1 MRAPPD
7 AQALDTLYRG
17 APLSALVGVV
27 EAFFLSVLFW
37 REVPASAI
45 ALWLAA
51 FAAVRG
57 LRIALGMAYR
67 RSAAA
72 PGTRAGFWAR
82 WVVLSALAQ
91 ALAWGI
97 GSWVLLAP
105 ANLVAEMALH
115 IGLAAVVLGSVAHL
129 AHHLPA
135 LAAYAAGVF
144 GPLAVR
150 DLLVAQ
156 PLHTLLALASVLMAL
171 YVWHAGRAQ
180 ARTIAQAATQQ
191 RERQEL
197 IAALQRENEAARL
210 ARQEAEAA
218 HASKAQFLAA
228 VGHDLRQPLNA
239 MQLLAYT
246 LQQPASRDR
255 VEQLSATLMECATSM
270 GTMVEGLLEL
280 SRLDARSI
288 TPRPTRFALQ
298 ALLDE
303 MAGTFAV
310 QAQAKG
316 LAFSVQPSSAQVEGD
331 PALLARVLANLV
343 SNAIRYTP
351 AGFVRLQAGVQGAMV
366 EVSVEDSGVG
376 IDAAELPRIFDEHY
390 QIDHPGRERSQGLG
404 LGLATASRLCAL
416 LGLEL
421 GVHSHPGQGSR
432 FTLCLPLAADAPEPA
447 HSTTTT
453 TTTGAEDGDAAR
465 PRPAQPLLTVRRVL
479 VLEDDAGSR
488 AALAEVLQG
497 WGCEVTAA
505 ASLQEAM
512 LQGPGPVRPD
522 ALVVDWNLPHGVD
535 GLTAI
540 AALRSALGH
549 AVPALLVTAETTPD
563 LQARAAA
570 AGLPLLPKPIAPM
583 KLRAFLQSHAV
594 A

>member
-1 MRAPPD
+1 MGAAPGTLPD
-7 AQALDTLYRG
+7 TQALDTLYRG

-67 RSAAA
+67 RRARA
-72 PGTRAGFWAR
+72 PGTRPTFWAR
-82 WVVLSALAQ
+82 GVVASALAQ

-115 IGLAAVVLGSVAHL
+115 IGLAAVVLGSVAQL

-144 GPLAVR
+144 GPLAAR

-156 PLHTLLALASVLMAL
+156 PLHYVLALASVLMAL

-180 ARTIAQAATQQ
+180 ARTIARAAAQQ

-197 IAALQRENEAARL
+197 IAALQRENEATRL

-255 VEQLSATLMECATSM
+255 VEHLSASLMECASSM
-270 GTMVEGLLEL
+270 GAMVEGLLEL

-316 LAFSVQPSSAQVEGD
+316 LVFSAQPSSAWVEGD
-331 PALLARVLANLV
+331 RALLARVLSNLV

-351 AGFVRLQAGVQGAMV
+351 AGFVRLQARTQGTAV

-376 IDAAELPRIFDEHY
+376 IATAELPRIFDEHY
-390 QIDHPGRERSQGLG
+390 QIDHPGRDRSQGLG
-404 LGLATASRLCAL
+404 LGLATARRLCAL
-416 LGLEL
+416 LGLDL
-421 GVHSHPGQGSR
+421 GVQSHPGQGSR

-447 HSTTTT
+447 GSTLTA
-453 TTTGAEDGDAAR
+453 TGAEDTAR
-465 PRPAQPLLTVRRVL
+465 EPQALRRVL

-488 AALAEVLQG
+488 TALTEVLQG
-497 WGCEVTAA
+497 WGCEVMAA
-505 ASLQEAM
+505 ASLREALRQE
-512 LQGPGPVRPD
+512 PGPQRPD

-535 GLTAI
+535 GLMAV
-540 AALRSALGH
+540 AALRSAIGH
-549 AVPALLVTAETTPD
+549 AVPALLVTAEATPE

-583 KLRAFLQSHAV
+583 KLRAFLQSHPAT
-594 A
+594 

>member
-1 MRAPPD
+1 MDAAPDTLPD
-7 AQALDTLYRG
+7 TQALDTLYRG

-67 RSAAA
+67 RRATA
-72 PGTRAGFWAR
+72 PGTRPAFWAR
-82 WVVLSALAQ
+82 GVVASALAQ

-115 IGLAAVVLGSVAHL
+115 IGLAAVVLGSVAQL

-144 GPLAVR
+144 GPLAAR

-156 PLHTLLALASVLMAL
+156 PLHYVLALASVLMAL

-180 ARTIAQAATQQ
+180 ARTIARAAAQQ

-197 IAALQRENEAARL
+197 IAALQRENEATRL

-246 LQQPASRDR
+246 LQQPTSRNR
-255 VEQLSATLMECATSM
+255 VEHLSASLMECASSM
-270 GTMVEGLLEL
+270 GAMVEGLLEL

-303 MAGTFAV
+303 LAGTFAV

-316 LAFSVQPSSAQVEGD
+316 LVFSAQPSSAWVVGD
-331 PALLARVLANLV
+331 RALLARVLSNLV

-351 AGFVRLQAGVQGAMV
+351 AGFVRLQARTQGTAV

-376 IDAAELPRIFDEHY
+376 IAAAELPRIFDEHY
-390 QIDHPGRERSQGLG
+390 QIDHPGRDRSQGLG
-404 LGLATASRLCAL
+404 LGLATARRLCAL
-416 LGLEL
+416 LGLDL
-421 GVHSHPGQGSR
+421 GVQSHPGQGSR

-447 HSTTTT
+447 GSTFI
-453 TTTGAEDGDAAR
+453 TTGTEDAAR
-465 PRPAQPLLTVRRVL
+465 EPQALRRVL

-488 AALAEVLQG
+488 TALTEVLQG
-497 WGCEVTAA
+497 WGCEVRAA
-505 ASLQEAM
+505 ASLHEALRQE
-512 LQGPGPVRPD
+512 PGPQRPD

-535 GLTAI
+535 GLMAV
-540 AALRSALGH
+540 AALRSAIGH
-549 AVPALLVTAETTPD
+549 AVPALLVTAEATPE

-583 KLRAFLQSHAV
+583 KLRAFLQSHQST
-594 A
+594 

>member
-1 MRAPPD
+1 MAATPGAPPD
-7 AQALDTLYRG
+7 AQALDTLHRG
-17 APLSALVGVV
+17 APLSAVVGVV

-37 REVPASAI
+37 REVPATAI

-51 FAAVRG
+51 FAAVRC
-57 LRIALGMAYR
+57 LRIGLGMAYR
-67 RSAAA
+67 RSA
-72 PGTRAGFWAR
+72 GTRSARPAVWAR
-82 WVVLSALAQ
+82 WVVVSALAQ
-91 ALAWGI
+91 ALAWGV
-97 GSWVLLAP
+97 GSWVLWAP

-135 LAAYAAGVF
+135 LGAYAVGVF
-144 GPLAVR
+144 GPLAAR
-150 DLLVAQ
+150 DLLVGE

-180 ARTIAQAATQQ
+180 ARAIAQAAAQQ

-197 IAALQRENEAARL
+197 IAALQRENQATRL

-246 LQQPASRDR
+246 LQQPASSER
-255 VEQLSATLMECATSM
+255 VDYLAATLMECAESM
-270 GTMVEGLLEL
+270 GSLVEGLLEL

-298 ALLDE
+298 ALFDE
-303 MAGTFAV
+303 MAGTFGV

-316 LAFSVQPSSAQVEGD
+316 LALTVEPTTAHVEGD
-331 PALLARVLANLV
+331 RALLARVLSNLV
-343 SNAIRYTP
+343 ANAIRYTP
-351 AGFVRLQAGVQGAMV
+351 AGFVRLGGREQGAMV
-366 EVSVEDSGVG
+366 EVCVHDSGVG

-390 QIDHPGRERSQGLG
+390 QIGHPERDRSQGLG
-404 LGLATASRLCAL
+404 LGLATARRLCDL

-421 GVHSHPGQGSR
+421 TVQSQPAQGSR
-432 FTLCLPLAADAPEPA
+432 FALCLPLAAPEPVA
-447 HSTTTT
+447 AGAAVTTM
-453 TTTGAEDGDAAR
+453 GDEKATAQ
-465 PRPAQPLLTVRRVL
+465 PGPPAQRVL

-488 AALAEVLQG
+488 RALTEVLQG
-497 WGCEVTAA
+497 WGCEVIAA

-512 LQGPGPVRPD
+512 QPQHARPD
-522 ALVVDWNLPHGVD
+522 ALVVDWHLPHGVQ
-535 GLTAI
+535 GPEAV
-540 AALRSALGH
+540 AALRTAFGH
-549 AVPALLVTAETTPD
+549 AVPALLVTAEATPE

-583 KLRAFLQSHAV
+583 KLRAFLQSQPTV
-594 A
+594 

>member
-1 MRAPPD
+1 MAATPGAPPD
-7 AQALDTLYRG
+7 AQALDTLHRG
-17 APLSALVGVV
+17 APLSAVVGVV

-37 REVPASAI
+37 REVPATAI

-51 FAAVRG
+51 FAAVRC
-57 LRIALGMAYR
+57 LRIGLGMAYR
-67 RSAAA
+67 RSA
-72 PGTRAGFWAR
+72 GTRSARPAIWAR
-82 WVVLSALAQ
+82 WVVVSALAQ
-91 ALAWGI
+91 ALAWGV
-97 GSWVLLAP
+97 GSWVLWAP

-135 LAAYAAGVF
+135 LGAYAVGVF
-144 GPLAVR
+144 GPLAAR
-150 DLLVAQ
+150 DLLVGE

-180 ARTIAQAATQQ
+180 ARAIAQAAAQQ

-197 IAALQRENEAARL
+197 IAALQRENQATRL

-246 LQQPASRDR
+246 LQQPASSER
-255 VEQLSATLMECATSM
+255 VDYLAATLMECAESM
-270 GTMVEGLLEL
+270 GSLVEGLLEL

-298 ALLDE
+298 ALFDE
-303 MAGTFAV
+303 MAGTFGV

-316 LAFSVQPSSAQVEGD
+316 LAFTVEPTTAHVEGD
-331 PALLARVLANLV
+331 RALLARVLSNLV
-343 SNAIRYTP
+343 ANAIRYTP
-351 AGFVRLQAGVQGAMV
+351 AGFVRLGGREQGAMV
-366 EVSVEDSGVG
+366 EVCVHDSGVG

-390 QIDHPGRERSQGLG
+390 QIGQPERDRSQGLG
-404 LGLATASRLCAL
+404 LGLATARRLCDL

-421 GVHSHPGQGSR
+421 TVQSQPAQGSR
-432 FTLCLPLAADAPEPA
+432 FALCLPLAAPEPVA
-447 HSTTTT
+447 AGAAVTTM
-453 TTTGAEDGDAAR
+453 GDEKATAQ
-465 PRPAQPLLTVRRVL
+465 PGPPAQRVL

-488 AALAEVLQG
+488 RALTEVLQG
-497 WGCEVTAA
+497 WGCEVIAA

-512 LQGPGPVRPD
+512 QPQHARPD
-522 ALVVDWNLPHGVD
+522 ALVVDWHLPHGVH
-535 GLTAI
+535 GPEAV
-540 AALRSALGH
+540 AALRSAFGH
-549 AVPALLVTAETTPD
+549 AVPALLVTAEATPE

-583 KLRAFLQSHAV
+583 KLRAFLQSQPTV
-594 A
+594 

>member
-1 MRAPPD
+1 MAAPASAPPD
-7 AQALDTLYRG
+7 AQALDTLHRG

-37 REVPASAI
+37 RDVPATAI

-67 RSAAA
+67 RSPAA
-72 PGTRAGFWAR
+72 PGTRAAFWAR
-82 WVVLSALAQ
+82 WVVVSALAQ
-91 ALAWGI
+91 ALAWGA

-144 GPLAVR
+144 GPLAAR
-150 DLLVAQ
+150 DLLVGE

-180 ARTIAQAATQQ
+180 ARTIAQAAEQQ
-191 RERQEL
+191 RERQAL
-197 IAALQRENEAARL
+197 IAALQRENQATRL

-239 MQLLAYT
+239 MKLLAYT
-246 LQQPASRDR
+246 LQQPASRER
-255 VEQLSATLMECATSM
+255 VDYLAATLMECTESM
-270 GTMVEGLLEL
+270 GSLVEGLLEL

-298 ALLDE
+298 ALFDE
-303 MAGTFAV
+303 MAGTFGV

-316 LAFSVQPSSAQVEGD
+316 LALTVEPTTAHVQGD
-331 PALLARVLANLV
+331 RALLARVLSNLV

-351 AGFVRLQAGVQGAMV
+351 AGFVRLGAREQGATV
-366 EVSVEDSGVG
+366 EVCVEDSGVG

-390 QIDHPGRERSQGLG
+390 QIGNPERDRSQGLG
-404 LGLATASRLCAL
+404 LGLATARRLCDL

-421 GVHSHPGQGSR
+421 GVQSQPGQGSR
-432 FTLCLPLAADAPEPA
+432 FALCLPLTAPGPVAAGAA
-447 HSTTTT
+447 VTTM
-453 TTTGAEDGDAAR
+453 GDEKATAQ
-465 PRPAQPLLTVRRVL
+465 PGPPAQRVM

-488 AALAEVLQG
+488 LALTEVLQG
-497 WGCEVTAA
+497 WGCEVIAA

-512 LQGPGPVRPD
+512 QPPHARPD
-522 ALVVDWNLPHGVD
+522 ALVVDWHLPHGVQ
-535 GLTAI
+535 GPEAV
-540 AALRSALGH
+540 AALRSAFGH
-549 AVPALLVTAETTPD
+549 SLPALLVTAEATPE

-583 KLRAFLQSHAV
+583 KLRAFLQSTPA

>member
-1 MRAPPD
+1 MAATPGAPPD
-7 AQALDTLYRG
+7 AQALDTLHRG
-17 APLSALVGVV
+17 APLSAVVGVV

-37 REVPASAI
+37 REVPATAI

-51 FAAVRG
+51 FAAVRC
-57 LRIALGMAYR
+57 LRIGLGMAYR
-67 RSAAA
+67 RSA
-72 PGTRAGFWAR
+72 GTRSARPAIWAR
-82 WVVLSALAQ
+82 WVVVSALAQ
-91 ALAWGI
+91 ALAWGV
-97 GSWVLLAP
+97 GSWVLWAP

-135 LAAYAAGVF
+135 LGAYAVGVF
-144 GPLAVR
+144 GPLAAR
-150 DLLVAQ
+150 DLLVGE

-180 ARTIAQAATQQ
+180 ARAIAQAAAQQ

-197 IAALQRENEAARL
+197 IAALQRENQATRL

-246 LQQPASRDR
+246 LQQPASSER
-255 VEQLSATLMECATSM
+255 VDYLAATLMECAESM
-270 GTMVEGLLEL
+270 GSLVEGLLEL

-298 ALLDE
+298 ALFDE
-303 MAGTFAV
+303 MAGTFGV

-316 LAFSVQPSSAQVEGD
+316 LAFTVEPTTAHVEGD
-331 PALLARVLANLV
+331 RALLARVLSNLV
-343 SNAIRYTP
+343 ANAIRYTP
-351 AGFVRLQAGVQGAMV
+351 AGFVRLGGREQGAMV
-366 EVSVEDSGVG
+366 EVCVHDSGVG

-390 QIDHPGRERSQGLG
+390 QIGHPERDRSQGLG
-404 LGLATASRLCAL
+404 LGLATARRLCDL

-421 GVHSHPGQGSR
+421 SVQSQPGQGSR
-432 FTLCLPLAADAPEPA
+432 FALCLPLAAPEPVA
-447 HSTTTT
+447 AGAAVTTM
-453 TTTGAEDGDAAR
+453 GDEKATAQ
-465 PRPAQPLLTVRRVL
+465 PGPPAQRVL

-488 AALAEVLQG
+488 RALTEVLQG
-497 WGCEVTAA
+497 WGCEVIAA

-512 LQGPGPVRPD
+512 QPQHARPD
-522 ALVVDWNLPHGVD
+522 ALVVDWHLPHGVQ
-535 GLTAI
+535 GPEAV
-540 AALRSALGH
+540 AALRSAFGH
-549 AVPALLVTAETTPD
+549 AVPALLVTAEATPE

-583 KLRAFLQSHAV
+583 KLRAFLQSQPTV
-594 A
+594 

>member
-1 MRAPPD
+1 MGAQPGTLPD
-7 AQALDTLYRG
+7 TQALDTLYRG

-67 RSAAA
+67 RRATA
-72 PGTRAGFWAR
+72 PGTRPAFWAR
-82 WVVLSALAQ
+82 GVVASALAQ

-115 IGLAAVVLGSVAHL
+115 IGLAAVVLGSVAQL

-144 GPLAVR
+144 GPLAAR
-150 DLLVAQ
+150 DLFVAQ
-156 PLHTLLALASVLMAL
+156 PLHYVLALASVLMAL

-180 ARTIAQAATQQ
+180 ARTIAQAANQQ

-197 IAALQRENEAARL
+197 IAALQRENEATRL

-246 LQQPASRDR
+246 LQQPTSRDR
-255 VEQLSATLMECATSM
+255 VEHLSASLMECASSM
-270 GTMVEGLLEL
+270 GAMVEGLLEL
-280 SRLDARSI
+280 SRLDAHSI

-316 LAFSVQPSSAQVEGD
+316 LEFSAQPSSAWVVGD
-331 PALLARVLANLV
+331 RALLARVLSNLV

-351 AGFVRLQAGVQGAMV
+351 AGFVRLQARTQGTAV
-366 EVSVEDSGVG
+366 KVSVEDSGVG
-376 IDAAELPRIFDEHY
+376 IAAAELPRIFDEHY
-390 QIDHPGRERSQGLG
+390 QIDHPGRDRSQGLG
-404 LGLATASRLCAL
+404 LGLATARRLCAL
-416 LGLEL
+416 LGLDL
-421 GVHSHPGQGSR
+421 GVQSHPGQGSR

-447 HSTTTT
+447 GSTFI
-453 TTTGAEDGDAAR
+453 TTGTEDAAR
-465 PRPAQPLLTVRRVL
+465 EPQALRRVL

-488 AALAEVLQG
+488 TALTEVLLG
-497 WGCEVTAA
+497 WGCEVRAA
-505 ASLQEAM
+505 ASLHEALRQE
-512 LQGPGPVRPD
+512 PGPQRPD

-535 GLTAI
+535 GLMAV
-540 AALRSALGH
+540 AALRSTIGH
-549 AVPALLVTAETTPD
+549 AVPALLVTAEATPE

-583 KLRAFLQSHAV
+583 KLRAFLQSHAAV
-594 A
+594 

>member
-1 MRAPPD
+1 MAAAPSALPD

-37 REVPASAI
+37 RDVPAIAI

-67 RSAAA
+67 RSPDA
-72 PGTRAGFWAR
+72 PGTRAAFWAR
-82 WVVLSALAQ
+82 WVVVSALAQ
-91 ALAWGI
+91 ALAWGV
-97 GSWVLLAP
+97 GSWVLWAP

-129 AHHLPA
+129 AHHPPA

-144 GPLAVR
+144 GPLAAR
-150 DLLVAQ
+150 DLLVGE

-180 ARTIAQAATQQ
+180 ARTIAQAAAQQ
-191 RERQEL
+191 RERQAL
-197 IAALQRENEAARL
+197 IAALQRENQATRL

-255 VEQLSATLMECATSM
+255 VDYLAATLMECAESM
-270 GTMVEGLLEL
+270 GSLVEGLLEL

-298 ALLDE
+298 ALFDE
-303 MAGTFAV
+303 MAGTFGV

-316 LAFSVQPSSAQVEGD
+316 LAFNVEPTDAHVEGD
-331 PALLARVLANLV
+331 RALLARVLSNLV

-351 AGFVRLQAGVQGAMV
+351 AGFVRLSARKQGATV
-366 EVSVEDSGVG
+366 EVGVDDSGVG

-390 QIDHPGRERSQGLG
+390 QIGNPERDRSQGLG
-404 LGLATASRLCAL
+404 LGLATARRLCDL

-421 GVHSHPGQGSR
+421 SVQSQPGQGSR
-432 FTLCLPLAADAPEPA
+432 FALCLPLTAPQPVAAGTAV
-447 HSTTTT
+447 TTMGQDKATAQP
-453 TTTGAEDGDAAR
+453 G
-465 PRPAQPLLTVRRVL
+465 PPAQRVL

-488 AALAEVLQG
+488 RALTEVLQS
-497 WGCEVTAA
+497 WGCEVIAA

-512 LQGPGPVRPD
+512 QPQHARPD
-522 ALVVDWNLPHGVD
+522 ALVVDWHLPHGVQ
-535 GLTAI
+535 GPEAV
-540 AALRSALGH
+540 AALRSAFGH
-549 AVPALLVTAETTPD
+549 ALPALLVTAEATPE

-583 KLRAFLQSHAV
+583 KLRAFLQSQPTA
-594 A
+594 

>member
-1 MRAPPD
+1 MAATPGAPPD
-7 AQALDTLYRG
+7 AQALDTLHRG
-17 APLSALVGVV
+17 APLSAVVGVV

-37 REVPASAI
+37 REVPATAI

-51 FAAVRG
+51 FAAVRC
-57 LRIALGMAYR
+57 LRIGLGMAYR
-67 RSAAA
+67 RSA
-72 PGTRAGFWAR
+72 GTRSARPAIWAR
-82 WVVLSALAQ
+82 WVVVSALAQ
-91 ALAWGI
+91 ALAWGV
-97 GSWVLLAP
+97 GSWVLWAP

-135 LAAYAAGVF
+135 LGAYAVGVF
-144 GPLAVR
+144 GPLAAR
-150 DLLVAQ
+150 DLLVGE

-180 ARTIAQAATQQ
+180 ARAIAQAAAQQ

-197 IAALQRENEAARL
+197 IAALQRENQATRL

-246 LQQPASRDR
+246 LQQPASSER
-255 VEQLSATLMECATSM
+255 VDYLAATLMECAESM
-270 GTMVEGLLEL
+270 GSLVEGLLEL

-298 ALLDE
+298 ALFDE
-303 MAGTFAV
+303 MAGTFGV

-316 LAFSVQPSSAQVEGD
+316 LAFTVEPTTAHVEGD
-331 PALLARVLANLV
+331 RALLARVLSNLV
-343 SNAIRYTP
+343 ANAIRYTP
-351 AGFVRLQAGVQGAMV
+351 AGFVRLGGREQGAMV
-366 EVSVEDSGVG
+366 EVCVHDSGVG

-390 QIDHPGRERSQGLG
+390 QIGHPERDRSQGLG
-404 LGLATASRLCAL
+404 LGLATARRLCDL

-421 GVHSHPGQGSR
+421 TVQSQPAQGSR
-432 FTLCLPLAADAPEPA
+432 FALCLPLAAPEPVA
-447 HSTTTT
+447 AGAAVTTM
-453 TTTGAEDGDAAR
+453 GDEKATAQ
-465 PRPAQPLLTVRRVL
+465 PGPPAQRVL

-488 AALAEVLQG
+488 RALTEVLQG
-497 WGCEVTAA
+497 WGCEVIAA

-512 LQGPGPVRPD
+512 QPQHARPD
-522 ALVVDWNLPHGVD
+522 ALVVDWHLPHGVQ
-535 GLTAI
+535 GPEAV
-540 AALRSALGH
+540 AALRSAFGH
-549 AVPALLVTAETTPD
+549 AVPALLVTAEATPE

-583 KLRAFLQSHAV
+583 KLRAFLQSQPTV
-594 A
+594 

>member
-1 MRAPPD
+1 MGAQPGPLPD
-7 AQALDTLYRG
+7 TQALDTLYRG

-67 RSAAA
+67 RGATA
-72 PGTRAGFWAR
+72 PGTRPAFWAR
-82 WVVLSALAQ
+82 GVVASALAQ
-91 ALAWGI
+91 ALAWGL

-115 IGLAAVVLGSVAHL
+115 IGLAAVVLGSVAQL

-144 GPLAVR
+144 GPLTVR
-150 DLLVAQ
+150 DLFVAQ
-156 PLHTLLALASVLMAL
+156 PLHYVLALASVLMAL

-180 ARTIAQAATQQ
+180 ARTIARAAAQQ

-197 IAALQRENEAARL
+197 IAALQRENEATRL

-255 VEQLSATLMECATSM
+255 VEHLSASLMECASSM
-270 GTMVEGLLEL
+270 GAMVEGLLEL
-280 SRLDARSI
+280 SRLDAHSI

-303 MAGTFAV
+303 LAGTFAV

-316 LAFSVQPSSAQVEGD
+316 LVFSAQPSSAWVEGD
-331 PALLARVLANLV
+331 RALLARVLSNLV

-351 AGFVRLQAGVQGAMV
+351 AGFVRLQARTQGTVV

-376 IDAAELPRIFDEHY
+376 IAAAELPRIFDEHY
-390 QIDHPGRERSQGLG
+390 QIDHPGRDRSQGLG
-404 LGLATASRLCAL
+404 LGLSTARRLCAL
-416 LGLEL
+416 LGLDL
-421 GVHSHPGQGSR
+421 SVQSHPGQGSR
-432 FTLCLPLAADAPEPA
+432 FTLCLPLAAGAPEPA
-447 HSTTTT
+447 GSPANGT
-453 TTTGAEDGDAAR
+453 EDAAR
-465 PRPAQPLLTVRRVL
+465 GPQALRRVL

-488 AALAEVLQG
+488 TALTEVLQG
-497 WGCEVTAA
+497 WGCEVRAA
-505 ASLQEAM
+505 ASLHEALHQE
-512 LQGPGPVRPD
+512 PGSQRPD
-522 ALVVDWNLPHGVD
+522 ALLVDWNLPHGVD
-535 GLTAI
+535 GLMAV
-540 AALRSALGH
+540 AALRSAIGH
-549 AVPALLVTAETTPD
+549 AVPALLVTAEATPE

-583 KLRAFLQSHAV
+583 KLRAFLQSHQST
-594 A
+594 

>member
-1 MRAPPD
+1 MGAQPGPLPD
-7 AQALDTLYRG
+7 TQALDTLYRG

-67 RSAAA
+67 RGATA
-72 PGTRAGFWAR
+72 PGTRPAFWAR
-82 WVVLSALAQ
+82 GVVASALAQ

-115 IGLAAVVLGSVAHL
+115 IGLAAVVLGSVAQL

-150 DLLVAQ
+150 DLFVAQ
-156 PLHTLLALASVLMAL
+156 PLHYVLALASVLMAL

-180 ARTIAQAATQQ
+180 ARTIARAAAQQ

-197 IAALQRENEAARL
+197 IAALQRENEATRL

-255 VEQLSATLMECATSM
+255 VEHLSASLMECASSM
-270 GTMVEGLLEL
+270 GAMVEGLLEL
-280 SRLDARSI
+280 SRLDAHSI

-316 LAFSVQPSSAQVEGD
+316 LVFSAQPSSAWVEGD
-331 PALLARVLANLV
+331 RALLARVLSNLV

-351 AGFVRLQAGVQGAMV
+351 AGFVRLQARTQGTAV
-366 EVSVEDSGVG
+366 EVGVEDSGVG
-376 IDAAELPRIFDEHY
+376 IAAAELPRIFDEHY
-390 QIDHPGRERSQGLG
+390 QVDHPGRDRSQGLG
-404 LGLATASRLCAL
+404 LGLATARRLCAL
-416 LGLEL
+416 LGLDL
-421 GVHSHPGQGSR
+421 GVQSHPGQGSR
-432 FTLCLPLAADAPEPA
+432 FTLWRPLAADAPEPA
-447 HSTTTT
+447 GSTLTA
-453 TTTGAEDGDAAR
+453 TGAEDTAR
-465 PRPAQPLLTVRRVL
+465 EPQALRRVL

-488 AALAEVLQG
+488 TALTEVLQG
-497 WGCEVTAA
+497 WGCEVRTA
-505 ASLQEAM
+505 ASLHEALHQE
-512 LQGPGPVRPD
+512 PGSQRPD
-522 ALVVDWNLPHGVD
+522 ALIVDWNLPHGVD
-535 GLTAI
+535 GLMAI
-540 AALRSALGH
+540 AALRSAIGH
-549 AVPALLVTAETTPD
+549 AVPALLVTAEATPD
-563 LQARAAA
+563 LQARASA

-583 KLRAFLQSHAV
+583 KLRAFLQSHPAT
-594 A
+594 

>member
-1 MRAPPD
+1 MAATPGAPPD
-7 AQALDTLYRG
+7 AQALDTLHRG
-17 APLSALVGVV
+17 APLSAVVGVV

-37 REVPASAI
+37 REVPATAI

-51 FAAVRG
+51 FAAVRC
-57 LRIALGMAYR
+57 LRIGLGMAYR
-67 RSAAA
+67 RSA
-72 PGTRAGFWAR
+72 GTRSARPAIWAR
-82 WVVLSALAQ
+82 WVVVSALAQ
-91 ALAWGI
+91 ALAWGV
-97 GSWVLLAP
+97 GSWVLWAP

-135 LAAYAAGVF
+135 LGAYAVGVF
-144 GPLAVR
+144 GPLAAR
-150 DLLVAQ
+150 DLLVGE

-180 ARTIAQAATQQ
+180 ARAIAQAAAQQ

-197 IAALQRENEAARL
+197 IAALQRENQATRL

-218 HASKAQFLAA
+218 HASKAQFRAA

-246 LQQPASRDR
+246 LQQPASSER
-255 VEQLSATLMECATSM
+255 VDYLAATLMECAESM
-270 GTMVEGLLEL
+270 GSLVEGLLEL

-298 ALLDE
+298 ALFDE
-303 MAGTFAV
+303 MAGTFGV

-316 LAFSVQPSSAQVEGD
+316 LAFTVEPTTAHVEGD
-331 PALLARVLANLV
+331 RALLARVLSNLV
-343 SNAIRYTP
+343 ANAIRYTP
-351 AGFVRLQAGVQGAMV
+351 AGFVRLGGREQGAMV
-366 EVSVEDSGVG
+366 EVCVHDSGVG

-390 QIDHPGRERSQGLG
+390 QIGHPERDRSQGLG
-404 LGLATASRLCAL
+404 LGLATARRLCDL

-421 GVHSHPGQGSR
+421 TVQSQPAQGSR
-432 FTLCLPLAADAPEPA
+432 FALCLPLAAPEPVA
-447 HSTTTT
+447 AGAAVTTM
-453 TTTGAEDGDAAR
+453 GDEKATAQ
-465 PRPAQPLLTVRRVL
+465 PGPPAQRVL

-488 AALAEVLQG
+488 RALTEVLQG
-497 WGCEVTAA
+497 WGCEVIAA

-512 LQGPGPVRPD
+512 QPQHARPD
-522 ALVVDWNLPHGVD
+522 ALVVDWHLPHGVQ
-535 GLTAI
+535 GPEAV
-540 AALRSALGH
+540 AALRSAFGH
-549 AVPALLVTAETTPD
+549 AVPALLVTAEATPE

-583 KLRAFLQSHAV
+583 KLRAFLQSQPTV
-594 A
+594 

>member
-1 MRAPPD
+1 MAASASAAPD

-37 REVPASAI
+37 REVPATAI

-51 FAAVRG
+51 FAAVRC
-57 LRIALGMAYR
+57 LRIGLGMAYR
-67 RSAAA
+67 RSTDAP
-72 PGTRAGFWAR
+72 PGTRHAFWAR
-82 WVVLSALAQ
+82 WVVVSALAQ
-91 ALAWGI
+91 ALAWGA
-97 GSWVLLAP
+97 GSWVLWAP

-135 LAAYAAGVF
+135 LGAYAIGVF
-144 GPLAVR
+144 GPLAAR
-150 DLLVAQ
+150 DLLVGE

-180 ARTIAQAATQQ
+180 ARTIAQAAAQQ
-191 RERQEL
+191 RERQAL
-197 IAALQRENEAARL
+197 IAALQRENQATRL

-246 LQQPASRDR
+246 LQQPASRER
-255 VEQLSATLMECATSM
+255 VDYLAATLMECAESM
-270 GTMVEGLLEL
+270 GSLVEGLLEL

-298 ALLDE
+298 ALFDE
-303 MAGTFAV
+303 MAGTFGV

-316 LAFSVQPSSAQVEGD
+316 LAFTVEPTTAHVEGD
-331 PALLARVLANLV
+331 RALLARVLSNLV
-343 SNAIRYTP
+343 ANAVRYTP
-351 AGFVRLQAGVQGAMV
+351 AGFVRLDARAQGAMV
-366 EVSVEDSGVG
+366 EVCVHDSGVG

-390 QIDHPGRERSQGLG
+390 QIGHPERDRSQGLG
-404 LGLATASRLCAL
+404 LGLATARRLCDL

-421 GVHSHPGQGSR
+421 TVQSQPGQGSR
-432 FTLCLPLAADAPEPA
+432 FALCLPLAAPEPGA
-447 HSTTTT
+447 AGAAVTTTVEEKAT
-453 TTTGAEDGDAAR
+453 
-465 PRPAQPLLTVRRVL
+465 PQPGPPGQLVL

-488 AALAEVLQG
+488 RALTEVLQG
-497 WGCEVTAA
+497 WGCEVIAA

-512 LQGPGPVRPD
+512 QPWPGQARPD
-522 ALVVDWNLPHGVD
+522 ALVVDWHLPHGVQ
-535 GLTAI
+535 GPEAV
-540 AALRSALGH
+540 AALRSAFGC
-549 AVPALLVTAETTPD
+549 AVPALLVTAEATPE

-583 KLRAFLQSHAV
+583 KLRAFLQSQPTG
-594 A
+594 

>member
-1 MRAPPD
+1 MAATPGAPPD
-7 AQALDTLYRG
+7 AQALDTLHRG
-17 APLSALVGVV
+17 APLSAVVGVV

-37 REVPASAI
+37 REVPATAI

-51 FAAVRG
+51 FAAVRC
-57 LRIALGMAYR
+57 LRIGLGMAYR
-67 RSAAA
+67 RSA
-72 PGTRAGFWAR
+72 GTRSARPAIWAR
-82 WVVLSALAQ
+82 WVVVSALAQ
-91 ALAWGI
+91 ALAWGV
-97 GSWVLLAP
+97 GSWVLWAP

-135 LAAYAAGVF
+135 LGAYAVGVF
-144 GPLAVR
+144 GPLAAR
-150 DLLVAQ
+150 DLLVGE

-180 ARTIAQAATQQ
+180 ARAIAQAAAQQ
-191 RERQEL
+191 RERQAL
-197 IAALQRENEAARL
+197 IAALQRENEATRL

-246 LQQPASRDR
+246 LQQPASSER
-255 VEQLSATLMECATSM
+255 VDYLAATLMECAESM
-270 GTMVEGLLEL
+270 GSLVEGLLEL

-298 ALLDE
+298 ALFDE
-303 MAGTFAV
+303 MAGTFGV

-316 LAFSVQPSSAQVEGD
+316 LAFTVEPTTAHVEGD
-331 PALLARVLANLV
+331 RALLARVLSNLV
-343 SNAIRYTP
+343 ANAIRYTP
-351 AGFVRLQAGVQGAMV
+351 AGFVRLGGREQGAMV
-366 EVSVEDSGVG
+366 EVCVHDSGVG

-390 QIDHPGRERSQGLG
+390 QIGHPERDRSQGLG
-404 LGLATASRLCAL
+404 LGLATARRLCDL

-421 GVHSHPGQGSR
+421 TVQSQPAQGSR
-432 FTLCLPLAADAPEPA
+432 FALCLPLAAPEPVA
-447 HSTTTT
+447 AGAAVTTM
-453 TTTGAEDGDAAR
+453 GDEKATAQ
-465 PRPAQPLLTVRRVL
+465 PGPPAQRVL

-488 AALAEVLQG
+488 RALTEVLQG
-497 WGCEVTAA
+497 WGCEVIAA

-512 LQGPGPVRPD
+512 QPQHARPD
-522 ALVVDWNLPHGVD
+522 ALVVDWHLPHGVQ
-535 GLTAI
+535 GPEAV
-540 AALRSALGH
+540 AALRSAFGH
-549 AVPALLVTAETTPD
+549 AVPALLVTAEATPE

-583 KLRAFLQSHAV
+583 KLRAFLQSQPTV
-594 A
+594 

>member
-1 MRAPPD
+1 MGAAPGTLPD
-7 AQALDTLYRG
+7 TQALDTLYRG

-67 RSAAA
+67 RRTTA
-72 PGTRAGFWAR
+72 PGTRPTFWAR
-82 WVVLSALAQ
+82 GVVASALAQ

-115 IGLAAVVLGSVAHL
+115 IGLAAVVLGSVAQL

-144 GPLAVR
+144 GPLAAR

-156 PLHTLLALASVLMAL
+156 PLHYVLALASVLMAL

-180 ARTIAQAATQQ
+180 ARTIARAAAQQ

-197 IAALQRENEAARL
+197 IAALQRENEATQL

-255 VEQLSATLMECATSM
+255 VEHLSASLMECASSM
-270 GTMVEGLLEL
+270 GAMVEGLLEL

-316 LAFSVQPSSAQVEGD
+316 LGFSAQPSSAWVEGD
-331 PALLARVLANLV
+331 RALLARVLSNLV

-351 AGFVRLQAGVQGAMV
+351 AGFVRLQARTQGTAV

-376 IDAAELPRIFDEHY
+376 IAAAELPRIFDEHY
-390 QIDHPGRERSQGLG
+390 QIDHPGRDRSQGLG
-404 LGLATASRLCAL
+404 LGLATARRLCAL
-416 LGLEL
+416 LGLDL
-421 GVHSHPGQGSR
+421 GVQSHPGQGSR

-447 HSTTTT
+447 GSTLTA
-453 TTTGAEDGDAAR
+453 TGAEDTAR
-465 PRPAQPLLTVRRVL
+465 EPQALRRVL

-488 AALAEVLQG
+488 SALTEVLQG
-497 WGCEVTAA
+497 WGCEVRAA
-505 ASLQEAM
+505 ASLQEA
-512 LQGPGPVRPD
+512 LHQEPGPQRPD

-535 GLTAI
+535 GLMAV
-540 AALRSALGH
+540 AALRSAIGH
-549 AVPALLVTAETTPD
+549 AVPALLVTAEATPE

-583 KLRAFLQSHAV
+583 KLRAFLQSHPAT
-594 A
+594 

>member
-1 MRAPPD
+1 MGAAPDTLPD
-7 AQALDTLYRG
+7 TQALDTLYRG

-67 RSAAA
+67 RRATA
-72 PGTRAGFWAR
+72 PGTRPAFWAR
-82 WVVLSALAQ
+82 GVVASALAQ
-91 ALAWGI
+91 ALAWGL

-115 IGLAAVVLGSVAHL
+115 IGLAAVVLGSVAQL

-150 DLLVAQ
+150 DLFVAQ
-156 PLHTLLALASVLMAL
+156 PLHYVLALASVLMAL

-180 ARTIAQAATQQ
+180 ARTIARAAAQQ

-197 IAALQRENEAARL
+197 IAALQRENEATQL

-246 LQQPASRDR
+246 LQQPASCDR
-255 VEQLSATLMECATSM
+255 VEHLSASLMECASSM
-270 GTMVEGLLEL
+270 GAMVEGLLEL
-280 SRLDARSI
+280 SRLDAHSI

-316 LAFSVQPSSAQVEGD
+316 LVFSAQPSSAWVEGD
-331 PALLARVLANLV
+331 RALLARVLSNLV

-351 AGFVRLQAGVQGAMV
+351 AGFVRLQARTQGAVV

-376 IDAAELPRIFDEHY
+376 IAAAELPRIFDEHY
-390 QIDHPGRERSQGLG
+390 QIDHPGRDRSQGLG
-404 LGLATASRLCAL
+404 LGLATARRLCAL
-416 LGLEL
+416 LGLDL
-421 GVHSHPGQGSR
+421 GVQSHPGQGSR
-432 FTLCLPLAADAPEPA
+432 FTLCLPLAAGVPEPA
-447 HSTTTT
+447 GSTLTA
-453 TTTGAEDGDAAR
+453 TGAEDTAR
-465 PRPAQPLLTVRRVL
+465 EPQALRRVL
-479 VLEDDAGSR
+479 VLEDDASSR
-488 AALAEVLQG
+488 TALAEVLQG

-505 ASLQEAM
+505 ASLHEALHQE
-512 LQGPGPVRPD
+512 PGPQRPD

-535 GLTAI
+535 GLMAV
-540 AALRSALGH
+540 AALRNAIGH
-549 AVPALLVTAETTPD
+549 AVPALLVTAEATPG

-583 KLRAFLQSHAV
+583 KLRAFLQSHPPT
-594 A
+594 

>member
-1 MRAPPD
+1 MAAAPHALPD

-37 REVPASAI
+37 RDVPAAAI
-45 ALWLAA
+45 VLWLAA
-51 FAAVRG
+51 FGAVRC

-67 RSAAA
+67 RCPAAH
-72 PGTRAGFWAR
+72 GTRQAFWAR
-82 WVVLSALAQ
+82 WVVVCALAQ
-91 ALAWGI
+91 ALAWGA

-105 ANLVAEMALH
+105 ANLVAELALH

-135 LAAYAAGVF
+135 LGAYAAGVF
-144 GPLAVR
+144 GPLAAR
-150 DLLVAQ
+150 DLLVGE

-180 ARTIAQAATQQ
+180 ARAIAQAAVQQ
-191 RERQEL
+191 HERQEL
-197 IAALQRENEAARL
+197 IAALQRENEATQR

-246 LQQPASRDR
+246 LQQPAARDR
-255 VEQLSATLMECATSM
+255 VQYLSASLMECAASM
-270 GTMVEGLLEL
+270 GSLVEGLLEL
-280 SRLDARSI
+280 SRLDAHSI
-288 TPRPTRFALQ
+288 TPRPARFALQ
-298 ALLDE
+298 ALFDE
-303 MAGTFAV
+303 MAGTFGV

-316 LAFSVQPSSAQVEGD
+316 LAFRVEPTPAQVEGD
-331 PALLARVLANLV
+331 RALLARVLSNLV
-343 SNAIRYTP
+343 ANAIRYTP
-351 AGFVRLQAGVQGAMV
+351 AGFVQLAASAQGAVV
-366 EVSVEDSGVG
+366 EVCVHDSGVG

-390 QIDHPGRERSQGLG
+390 QIANPGRDRSQGLG
-404 LGLATASRLCAL
+404 LGLATARRLCEL

-421 GVHSHPGQGSR
+421 TVHSQPGQGSR
-432 FTLCLPLAADAPEPA
+432 FALCLPLASTAPGPA
-447 HSTTTT
+447 GTAVAT
-453 TTTGAEDGDAAR
+453 AMEEEAA
-465 PRPAQPLLTVRRVL
+465 PQPLPWAQRVL

-488 AALAEVLQG
+488 IALTEVLHS
-497 WGCEVTAA
+497 WGCEVIAA
-505 ASLQEAM
+505 ASLQEA
-512 LQGPGPVRPD
+512 LEQWPGHALPD
-522 ALVVDWNLPHGVD
+522 ALVVDWHLPNGVE
-535 GLTAI
+535 GL
-540 AALRSALGH
+540 AAVETLRSAIGC
-549 AVPALLVTAETTPD
+549 AVPALLVTAEATPD

-570 AGLPLLPKPIAPM
+570 AGLPLLSKPIAPM
-583 KLRAFLQSHAV
+583 KLRAFLQSHPA